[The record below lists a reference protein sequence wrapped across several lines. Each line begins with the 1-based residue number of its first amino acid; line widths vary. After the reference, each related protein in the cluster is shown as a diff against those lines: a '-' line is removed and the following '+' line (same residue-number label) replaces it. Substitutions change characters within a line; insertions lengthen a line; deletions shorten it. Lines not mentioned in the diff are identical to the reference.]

1 MEDFRAVP
9 PARRA
14 REEVEKLKLVAPGG
28 GPTNP
33 SSEMTRP
40 SHNKV
45 ESLARYWLTLPCLPL
60 ASTRSY

>member
-14 REEVEKLKLVAPGG
+14 REVIEMQKLVAPGG

-45 ESLARYWLTLPCLPL
+45 ESLARYWLTLPCMPL
-60 ASTRSY
+60 ANTCS